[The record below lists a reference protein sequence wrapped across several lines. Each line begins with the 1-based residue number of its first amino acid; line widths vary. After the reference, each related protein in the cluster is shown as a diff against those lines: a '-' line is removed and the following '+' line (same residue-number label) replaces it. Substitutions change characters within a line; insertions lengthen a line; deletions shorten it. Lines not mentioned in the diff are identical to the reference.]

1 MLSPRDVYDA
11 DEVLLLSAVRG
22 VMAAVSADGGRIGQ
36 GVPGPF
42 ARRLRASLARH
53 AMAVARAARLG

>member
-22 VMAAVSADGGRIGQ
+22 VMAGVSADGVRIGH
-36 GVPGPF
+36 GVPGPI
-42 ARRLRASLARH
+42 AHRLRASLSRH
-53 AMAVARAARLG
+53 AMAVAQSARVG